1 MAGALQSPNGITVN
15 RNRPYRPVSQINCH
29 GKKKILRGH
38 AWHFQNIHGKSM
50 ELCLNPW
57 QMPISMEKGHSAMA
71 NGGSF
76 AMEKEICPW
85 RVTIPPWKE
94 ELYGS

>member
-1 MAGALQSPNGITVN
+1 
-15 RNRPYRPVSQINCH
+15 
-29 GKKKILRGH
+29 
-38 AWHFQNIHGKSM
+38 M